1 MELVLTDYGDVTK
14 GRGVKLSM
22 SLNTLDLI
30 VASQDINIE
39 LTLPVQGL
47 LDAVGWQTKRMG
59 N

>member
-1 MELVLTDYGDVTK
+1 
-14 GRGVKLSM
+14 M

-47 LDAVGWQTKRMG
+47 LDAIGWQTKRMG